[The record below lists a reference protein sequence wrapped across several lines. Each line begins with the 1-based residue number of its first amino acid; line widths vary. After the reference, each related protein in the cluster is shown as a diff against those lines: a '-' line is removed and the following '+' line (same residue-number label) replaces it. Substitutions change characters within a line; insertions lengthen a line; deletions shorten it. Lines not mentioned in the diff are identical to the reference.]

1 MNRNSILKMR
11 TNLLLGRT
19 DFPTIFFS
27 CLSAIVLVCVVAL
40 VAMNCVR
47 ESSNGREMEE
57 WRRSRTNLVEQQAL
71 VVNKLSDAMQFR

>member
-40 VAMNCVR
+40 NCVR
-47 ESSNGREMEE
+47 KSRNGREMEE